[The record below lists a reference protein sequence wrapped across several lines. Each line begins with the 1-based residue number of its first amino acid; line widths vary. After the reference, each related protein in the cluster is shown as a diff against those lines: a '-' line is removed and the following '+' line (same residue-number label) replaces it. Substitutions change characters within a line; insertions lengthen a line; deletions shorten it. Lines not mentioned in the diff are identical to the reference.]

1 MKVLAI
7 VGSTASGKTAVS
19 VELAK
24 KIGGEIVS
32 ADSRLIYRDF
42 DIGTAK
48 PTAEER
54 CGIPHYMIDIIPPER
69 LYSAGDYKKDASE
82 AVEKIIS
89 KGKIPIVVGGTG
101 FYVRSL
107 LGGLDIPD
115 VPADENFRAEMDK
128 FVEDYGRQALYDK
141 LAAIDK
147 TTADK
152 LHYNDNVRVTRALEI
167 FHATGKTMSEI
178 SSMSKPP
185 YEVFYA
191 GLNALDRAYLYD
203 RANRRVDKM
212 IESGLVDEVHRLVQ
226 KYGRTLPILK
236 TLGYKEICEYFDGKI
251 SLEEAV
257 GLIKKHTRNYAKR
270 QLTWF
275 RANPEIHWYYID
287 EMTQE
292 EIVEKIIREY
302 NV

>member
-7 VGSTASGKTAVS
+7 VGSTASGKTSLS

-24 KIGGEIVS
+24 KIDGEVIS

-42 DIGTAK
+42 NIGTAK
-48 PTAEER
+48 PTFDER
-54 CGIPHYMIDIIPPER
+54 RGIPHYMMDIIPPEA
-69 LYSAGDYKKDASE
+69 LYSAGDYQKDARE
-82 AVEKIIS
+82 FIENIIS
-89 KGKIPIVVGGTG
+89 RGKIPIVVGGTG

-107 LGGLDIPD
+107 LGGLNMPE
-115 VPADENFRAEMDK
+115 VPANEKFRMEMDN
-128 FVEDYGRQALYDK
+128 FVENYGKQALYEK
-141 LAAIDK
+141 LMNIDK
-147 TTADK
+147 ITAEK
-152 LHYNDNVRVTRALEI
+152 LHPNDNVRVIRALEI
-167 FHATGKTMSEI
+167 YHTTGKTMSEI
-178 SSMSKPP
+178 CSVSTPP
-185 YEVFYA
+185 YDVFYI
-191 GLNALDRAYLYD
+191 GLNARDRDYLYD
-203 RANRRVDKM
+203 RVNKRVDVM
-212 IESGLVDEVHRLVQ
+212 IESGLVEEVQALVK

-257 GLIKKHTRNYAKR
+257 ELIKKHTRNYAKR

-275 RANPEIHWYYID
+275 RANPDIHWYYID